1 MPFKSVHGRQ
11 IKCHLNRFATDE
23 QKQPTHVYTT
33 SAHGVQARHTYTRD
47 EEELCRLPTALRT
60 TVQRRGTGIPK
71 RRPYRHSNAPST
83 EGCNTSIVSQPC
95 RTQKTEDGTQ
105 SAAERIGL
113 DGHSWIGREG
123 LPPVRRKKA
132 VKRDGG

>member
-23 QKQPTHVYTT
+23 QKQPSHVYTT

-47 EEELCRLPTALRT
+47 EQMLPTALPT

-71 RRPYRHSNAPST
+71 RRAYRQRHAQST
-83 EGCNTSIVSQPC
+83 EGSNTSIVSQLC
-95 RTQKTEDGTQ
+95 RTHKTEDGRQ
-105 SAAERIGL
+105 NAADSIGL

-132 VKRDGG
+132 DSRDGG